1 MKSVNVWWLA
11 KVVIG
16 VVWFGSGVELQAQR
30 LTWLGT
36 LPGYDNSG
44 ASGVSADGS
53 VVVGGAAS
61 DRGDQHAFRWTALGG
76 MEDLG
81 TFGGYWSGASGVSA
95 DGSVVVGWIRDA
107 SGYRAFR
114 WTASGGMQ
122 DLGTLGGVE
131 SEARGVSAD
140 GSVVVGWAGNA
151 SGFYRAFR
159 WTASGGMQDLGTL
172 PGGYASGAFGVSAD
186 GSVVVGRAENA
197 NGDWRAFRWT
207 ALIGMEDLGTLP
219 GGYASEA
226 FGVSANGSVVV
237 GWARNASY
245 EFRAF
250 RWTALGG
257 MEDLGTLPGGY
268 ASEAFGVSAD
278 GSVVVGRA
286 NNANGDW
293 RAFRWTASGGME
305 DLNITYADLL
315 TNGSVLREANAISPD
330 GRYIVGGGMN
340 EATGSM
346 EAFLLDTRRETTEP
360 RHLSWLGTLGGGQ
373 SEASG
378 ISANGSVVVGQSDI
392 GIGGSI
398 THAFRWTQ
406 AGGMEDLGT
415 LGGAWSAAYGV
426 SVDGSVVVG
435 WAQNASGDWRAFR
448 WTASG
453 GMQDLGTLGGDES
466 EARGVSA
473 DGSVVVGKAQN
484 ASGAWR
490 AFRWTA
496 SGGMQDLGTL
506 PGSYASEARGVSA
519 DGSVVVGEI
528 RRAFR
533 WTVSGGMEDLKTT
546 YAHLLTDGSE
556 LLYAYAISPDGRY
569 IVGWGI
575 NAATGR
581 YEAYL
586 LDAERTTTAVE
597 SRGREGGLQGELR
610 IFPMPSAGAATLRF
624 VSEQVGPVI
633 LEVVDVLG
641 RVVFRWS
648 GQVERVGVQSL
659 GVSLGGLSSG
669 RYQVRLRLPGQQVL
683 TAPLVVVR

>member
-186 GSVVVGRAENA
+186 GSVVVGRA
-197 NGDWRAFRWT
+197 
-207 ALIGMEDLGTLP
+207 
-219 GGYASEA
+219 
-226 FGVSANGSVVV
+226 
-237 GWARNASY
+237 
-245 EFRAF
+245 
-250 RWTALGG
+250 
-257 MEDLGTLPGGY
+257 
-268 ASEAFGVSAD
+268 
-278 GSVVVGRA
+278 

-435 WAQNASGDWRAFR
+435 WAQNASGDWRAFRWTASGGMQDLGTLGGDESEARGVSADGSVVVGWAETVSIEGRAFRWTPSGGMQDLGTLGGNRSEARGVSADGSVVVGGARNASGDWRAFR